1 MEHFDLCWRRL
12 DRLADGHQRLV
23 AEWQR
28 LCHGHLARRDGSLRL
43 VAVTFVAGVRID
55 LHAYLFGDILAVGKT
70 DLVIIWF
77 GAILVIG
84 LMLWR

>member
-1 MEHFDLCWRRL
+1 M
-12 DRLADGHQRLV
+12 
-23 AEWQR
+23 
-28 LCHGHLARRDGSLRL
+28 
-43 VAVTFVAGVRID
+43 RID